1 MKFNAAHYLLPL
13 LPALVLS
20 TRQDYEE
27 LEKQLKEVFKER
39 STVLRQL
46 TKTSREL
53 DGIKVNLQSLKN
65 DEQSS
70 KTDVQKLLELGQKQR
85 EEMKSL
91 QEALQNQLK
100 ETSEK
105 AEKHQATINFLKTE
119 VERKSKMIRDLQNEV
134 VINLCS
140 NAHGFPERGCPHR
153 QDHELLHGQLVVSMR
168 TAVDHIEGW
177 DQQDDFRVAGQVSN
191 VTNKSLKNKLLSG
204 SKLCGIHAEESKK
217 IQAQL
222 KELRYGKKD
231 LLFKAQQLT
240 ELEQKLAVAKNE
252 LEKAALDRES
262 QMKAM
267 KETVQLCLSSVFR
280 DQPPPLSLFPS
291 NPTQMLHPPR
301 TIASRIP
308 ETRTKSKPQQSS
320 PGHHD
325 SSQVQATKEES
336 RRTTVCGTQDE
347 GSSCLAKHEE
357 GPKSNNTAESELT
370 TQKLQMPLCSECEE
384 KKVPEKT
391 SASFDGTPAREE
403 KLL

>member
-1 MKFNAAHYLLPL
+1 MKFSPAHYLLPL

-39 STVLRQL
+39 SSILRQL

-65 DEQSS
+65 GEQSA

-91 QEALQNQLK
+91 QEALQSQLK

-105 AEKHQATINFLKTE
+105 AEKNQATINFLKTE
-119 VERKSKMIRDLQNEV
+119 VERKSKMIRDLQNE
-134 VINLCS
+134 
-140 NAHGFPERGCPHR
+140 
-153 QDHELLHGQLVVSMR
+153 
-168 TAVDHIEGW
+168 
-177 DQQDDFRVAGQVSN
+177 
-191 VTNKSLKNKLLSG
+191 NKSLKNKLLSG

-240 ELEQKLAVAKNE
+240 DLEQKLAVAKNE

-280 DQPPPLSLFPS
+280 DQPPPLSLITS
-291 NPTQMLHPPR
+291 NPSQMLHPQR
-301 TIASRIP
+301 TIAAKIP
-308 ETRTKSKPQQSS
+308 DARVKSKPQQSIPGNNDTS
-320 PGHHD
+320 PVE
-325 SSQVQATKEES
+325 SRKEEIQN
-336 RRTTVCGTQDE
+336 TTVCGSQHE
-347 GSSCLAKHEE
+347 GKSCSMKHKDNP
-357 GPKSNNTAESELT
+357 PKISITESESAP
-370 TQKLQMPLCSECEE
+370 QKLQVPPCSKCDV
-384 KKVPEKT
+384 KKAPEKQIT
-391 SASFDGTPAREE
+391 NLEGIPAREE
-403 KLL
+403 KIL